1 MGVWLGEEP
10 QLKIARFIRVC
21 DLNVANE
28 VDQIYSFFGDV
39 CELTINVK
47 RQLKRRKFFQI
58 SFMKIPSNYI
68 EIKAPI
74 PYVKVLGKVKGIA
87 NDVFK

>member
-1 MGVWLGEEP
+1 
-10 QLKIARFIRVC
+10 
-21 DLNVANE
+21 
-28 VDQIYSFFGDV
+28 V